1 MPTNRN
7 KKDLLNNPEQIQ
19 QMINLL
25 QNMLEQQE
33 DEEEVKPAAKKRA
46 KRTTT
51 KKKVSKKTTT
61 KKNTNTTR
69 KKQVSDDQPVNKFL
83 SMPEASMY
91 KEDKELAK
99 KLYKHPP
106 TPRRRST
113 QMIQAKCRICG
124 KEERANPDLIWGGI
138 ERFKCNKCSSSAG

>member
-1 MPTNRN
+1 MPTNRK
-7 KKDLLNNPEQIQ
+7 KKDLLNDPEQIQ
-19 QMINLL
+19 QMISLL
-25 QNMLEQQE
+25 QTMLDQQE
-33 DEEEVKPAAKKRA
+33 DDEDVEPTPKKRA
-46 KRTTT
+46 KRTT

-61 KKNTNTTR
+61 QKKTSTRR
-69 KKQVSDDQPVNKFL
+69 KKQVADDQPVNKFL
-83 SMPEASMY
+83 SMPEANMY

-113 QMIQAKCRICG
+113 KMIKARCRICG
-124 KEERANPDLIWGGI
+124 KEELTNPDLIWGGI